1 MGVGLVVG
9 MKEVHDSTG
18 DDSMADDSSDDGH
31 YEDNPMD
38 DAHAHGVSKGVLT
51 VELL

>member
-38 DAHAHGVSKGVLT
+38 DAHDVSKGVLT